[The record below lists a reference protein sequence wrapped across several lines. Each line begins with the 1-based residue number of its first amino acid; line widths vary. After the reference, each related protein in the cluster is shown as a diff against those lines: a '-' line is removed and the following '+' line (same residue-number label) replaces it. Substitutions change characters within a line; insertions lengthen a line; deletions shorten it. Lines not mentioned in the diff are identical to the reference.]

1 MTENDMPVFRFAVR
15 EDLKD
20 MAGHFLPKKA
30 ESGSAGWDVRCAQK
44 DRKPITLR
52 SGQYARIELGFR
64 TIPPPGWWIDLRPR
78 SSTFAKKSL
87 HYLIGTLDFSWR
99 GENAYACQYI
109 PDINSLGKDLTLEFG
124 EAIGQIIP
132 VRMQDMMV
140 QGISNEEYDEF
151 CKTETNERGN
161 KGWGSTGR

>member
-1 MTENDMPVFRFAVR
+1 MSYEMPVFQFAVR

-20 MAGHFLPKKA
+20 VVEQFLPRKA
-30 ESGSAGWDVRCAQK
+30 EPGSAGWDVRCAQK
-44 DRKPITLR
+44 DRKPIILR
-52 SGQYARIELGFR
+52 AGQYAVIPLGFR
-64 TIPPPGWWIDLRPR
+64 MIPPAGWWVNLRPR

-109 PDINSLGKDLTLEFG
+109 PDINSLGKDLVLEWG

-132 VRMQDMMV
+132 VRMEEMNV
-140 QGISNEEYDEF
+140 KAISNEAFDEF
-151 CKTETNERGN
+151 CKNEVNERGAN
-161 KGWGSTGR
+161 GWGSTGR